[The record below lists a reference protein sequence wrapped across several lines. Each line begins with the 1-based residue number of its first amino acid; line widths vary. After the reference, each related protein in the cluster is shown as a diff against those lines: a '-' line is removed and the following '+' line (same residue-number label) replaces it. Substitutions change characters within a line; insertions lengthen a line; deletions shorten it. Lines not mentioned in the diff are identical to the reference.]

1 MKDVIALDIGGTS
14 VKCGLY
20 DESGVLKK
28 KWRVSTNTDGGG
40 MSIFKD
46 IHLSFQ
52 KEGIDVSALSGI
64 GVGVPGPVKD
74 GTVHGAVNLGWETV
88 NVPEALKTELKSG
101 VPVYVGND
109 ANVAAL
115 GEFSKRGEKVDNM
128 LLITLGTGVGG
139 GIVLNGD
146 IVEGAHGGAG
156 EIGHM
161 SMDPEGPLC
170 SCGGYGCLETYSSA
184 TAVKRMANEGVKVN
198 PDSSL
203 ATLSYIGGRDVFEHA
218 YKGDALSE
226 AIIDEAA
233 EQLGRA
239 IANVNTT
246 LDLPLILIG
255 GGLAQA
261 GEYLLKKV
269 RGAYQG
275 ACFGTSCQAEI
286 KPASLGNDAG
296 MVGAFELV
304 MRRG

>member
-28 KWRVSTNTDGGG
+28 KWRVSTNTNGGG
-40 MSIFKD
+40 KSIFKD
-46 IHLSFQ
+46 IHASFQ

-170 SCGGYGCLETYSSA
+170 SCGGHGCLETYSSA
-184 TAVKRMANEGVKVN
+184 TAVKRMANEGIKVN

-203 ATLSYIGGRDVFEHA
+203 ANLSYIGGRDVFEHA
-218 YKGDALSE
+218 HQGDALSE
-226 AIIDEAA
+226 GIIEEVA

-261 GEYLLKKV
+261 GEYLLSKV
-269 RGAYQG
+269 RGSYQA